1 MYILPSFQVQYE
13 PSGFSTGRTYQ
24 PSNSFPGNAP
34 PLRNQ
39 QSNSCSG
46 EIIANIKFY
55 DEDMPYNVR
64 LKYSGSHPV
73 VTLGQL
79 KREIPADPSKYSY
92 YFQTTDGEYFAE
104 DNDNGLLPILHGKDS
119 KLIIRVQGKP
129 PPQSKKAF

>member
-1 MYILPSFQVQYE
+1 
-13 PSGFSTGRTYQ
+13 
-24 PSNSFPGNAP
+24 
-34 PLRNQ
+34 
-39 QSNSCSG
+39 
-46 EIIANIKFY
+46 
-55 DEDMPYNVR
+55 MPYNVR

-92 YFQTTDGEYFAE
+92 FFQTTDGEYFAE